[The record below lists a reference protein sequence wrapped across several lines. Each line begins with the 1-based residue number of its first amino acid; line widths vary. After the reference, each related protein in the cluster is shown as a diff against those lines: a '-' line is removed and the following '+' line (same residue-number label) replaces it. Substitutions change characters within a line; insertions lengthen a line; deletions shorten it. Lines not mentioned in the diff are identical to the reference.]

1 MTIIQEFQKNR
12 MRKIE
17 FQNLQ
22 EKMFDAR
29 DEIINLFK
37 KGIFLYKDSTFK
49 TKKEE
54 SEEELKEER
63 VKKVIEYIEN
73 ESKGINY
80 DLFKKHFNFAV
91 PSGLVKQLYE
101 IKNKNKNDKLVNVI
115 KSRLIDLK
123 DKINK
128 MSEDENKIEQPAK
141 ILKIFEKIL
150 KFN

>member
-1 MTIIQEFQKNR
+1 
-12 MRKIE
+12 
-17 FQNLQ
+17 
-22 EKMFDAR
+22 MFDAR
-29 DEIINLFK
+29 NEIINLFK
-37 KGIFLYKDSTFK
+37 KGIFPYKDSTFK

-63 VKKVIEYIEN
+63 VKEVIESIEN

-123 DKINK
+123 GKINK
-128 MSEDENKIEQPAK
+128 MSEDEKKLNNQRKY
-141 ILKIFEKIL
+141 
-150 KFN
+150 